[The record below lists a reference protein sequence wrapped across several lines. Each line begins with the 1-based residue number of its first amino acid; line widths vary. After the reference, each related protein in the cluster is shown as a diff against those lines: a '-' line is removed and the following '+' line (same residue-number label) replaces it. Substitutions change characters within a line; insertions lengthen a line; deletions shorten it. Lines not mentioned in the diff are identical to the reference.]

1 MAHLHNAMLH
11 LAREFYKAANLDD
24 FTQDAFNLTNS
35 FLHRL
40 QKNSAEIPI
49 ANVPQLNHSS
59 FQPSDPEEKI
69 RKQSSALSA
78 AFKDSQTQFG
88 GIIHED

>member
-1 MAHLHNAMLH
+1 MLH
-11 LAREFYKAANLDD
+11 VPSEFFKAANLDD
-24 FTQDAFNLTNS
+24 FTQDAFNLANS

-59 FQPSDPEEKI
+59 SQPSDPEVKI
-69 RKQSSALSA
+69 RKRSSALTA
-78 AFKDSQTQFG
+78 AFKDPQA
-88 GIIHED
+88 